1 MKQIKAKFEEI
12 IDLRNKKMLE
22 LSEAED
28 LTHEMYDSIKEL
40 ESENTPES
48 GIILEMMYDKYA
60 DQYEKMESLREE
72 HRALEEIKDHLIQ
85 IMLIMEDYNF

>member
-12 IDLRNKKMLE
+12 IDLRNNKMLE
-22 LSEAED
+22 LSKAED
-28 LTHEMYDSIKEL
+28 LTHEMYDSIREL

-60 DQYEKMESLREE
+60 DQYEKWNHFARSIAPSKKLKTI
-72 HRALEEIKDHLIQ
+72 LYK
-85 IMLIMEDYNF
+85 FF